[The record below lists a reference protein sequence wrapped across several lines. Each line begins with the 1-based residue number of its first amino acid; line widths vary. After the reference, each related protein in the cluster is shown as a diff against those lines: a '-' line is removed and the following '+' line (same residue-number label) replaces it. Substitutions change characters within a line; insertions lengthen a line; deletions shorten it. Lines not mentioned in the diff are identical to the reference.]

1 MNYDVPFARDK
12 LPGFVSNIASNAT
25 FNAMNKFER
34 RISGK
39 GAVKAGK
46 RFTLFVLNEDM
57 ETLLKL

>member
-12 LPGFVSNIASNAT
+12 LPGFVSNVVSNAT
-25 FNAMNKFER
+25 LNTMNKFER

-39 GAVKAGK
+39 GAIKAGK
-46 RFTLFVLNEDM
+46 KFTLFVLNEEM